1 MVQSQRFGL
10 IKTAEVL
17 ELVLKKADLMLVR
30 LLARER
36 LIVQQ
41 STSEVT
47 EVVR

>member
-1 MVQSQRFGL
+1 MVQSPGFGL
-10 IKTAEVL
+10 MKTAEVL